1 MTAKTKKPVQE
12 SSEFDFR
19 TIKTYEDACKK
30 ENIDPLML
38 PDVSMIPEIFRN
50 SIINAYKLMIIY
62 LAINNGWVPDWN
74 DWNQLKHFP
83 YFRVS
88 VSASGLG
95 FSFSFC
101 TYSLTYTDAGSRL
114 CTDTSAKAEYIGKQ
128 FKAEYKE
135 FLLYN

>member
-88 VSASGLG
+88 ASGLG
-95 FSFSFC
+95 FSGSDCHC
-101 TYSLTYTDAGSRL
+101 TAAIASAGSRL